1 MPVLST
7 YVSDLTNLIQAPTSP
22 IPLLPSA
29 QLQRN
34 INLARGQLAVSGD
47 MVPGYGLLD
56 VVAGTTQYP
65 FTAIS
70 LYPEVPSGIGGI
82 IAVETINW
90 NTATGGQQPLNPIT
104 WQRYNRYVLGQSA
117 PKPTPPRVWTQFG
130 EGSSGTIWIN
140 PVDGPYTLSCRTRC
154 YPEDLADDDTPDAIP
169 YQWTDSVVFLAAW
182 YCYMSLQRQADAEQ
196 MMQRFSQ
203 MMQVARGAS
212 IPDTLPGQFNGAPDP
227 MGPNRLGVGTG
238 PGRAAQPRQQT
249 PPTAA

>member
-7 YVSDLTNLIQAPTSP
+7 YVSDLTNLIQSPTSP
-22 IPLLPSA
+22 VPLLPSV
-29 QLQRN
+29 QLQRY

-47 MVPGYGLLD
+47 VLPGYGTLD
-56 VVAGTTQYP
+56 VSPATTSYAFTSIDITPYP
-65 FTAIS
+65 
-70 LYPEVPSGIGGI
+70 VPLGGI

-90 NTATGGQQPLNPIT
+90 NTPTGGQQPLNPIT
-104 WQRYNRYVLGQSA
+104 WQRYNRFVLGHA
-117 PKPTPPRVWTQFG
+117 TPKPTPPRVWTQFG
-130 EGSSGTIWIN
+130 EGNAGTIWLN
-140 PVDGPYTLSCRTRC
+140 PLDADYALSMKLRC
-154 YPEDLADDDTPDAIP
+154 YPTDLVDDNTVDTIP
-169 YQWTDSVVFLAAW
+169 YQWSDGVVFLAAW

-196 MMQRFSQ
+196 MLQRFSQ
-203 MMQVARGAS
+203 MMQIARGAS